1 MERGL
6 PEKPAKTM
14 MQVDVEQ
21 QGRSRFRRHYQ
32 RLRKFELL
40 ASLLADG
47 EVRIGPMTIKNNQRP
62 TIGTKVLKK
71 P

>member
-1 MERGL
+1 MWSNR
-6 PEKPAKTM
+6 
-14 MQVDVEQ
+14 DVLGFGDTIKGSE
-21 QGRSRFRRHYQ
+21 
-32 RLRKFELL
+32 KFELL